1 MNPFE
6 HQDNVSFD
14 LSNFEDEEFYKNE
27 DLSGI
32 SQKPGETM
40 SVWEHHKKMSAL
52 YLWMSKTIWS
62 NEAKFKQEIA
72 VSAQWNELLT
82 MELNEL
88 KER

>member
-40 SVWEHHKKMSAL
+40 SV
-52 YLWMSKTIWS
+52 
-62 NEAKFKQEIA
+62 
-72 VSAQWNELLT
+72 
-82 MELNEL
+82 
-88 KER
+88 